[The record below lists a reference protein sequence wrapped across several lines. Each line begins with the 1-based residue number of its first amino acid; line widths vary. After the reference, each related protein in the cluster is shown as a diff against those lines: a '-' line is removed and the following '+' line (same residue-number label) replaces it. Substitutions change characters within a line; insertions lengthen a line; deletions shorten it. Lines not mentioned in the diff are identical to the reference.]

1 MPDIVGQRRASPGR
15 LRFMLS
21 GSTPTTAATPE
32 QLLERF
38 VKGSP
43 RQRRPLIKT
52 IEAKASD
59 LVGLG
64 RAVLDPFDPSGC
76 DWAAGWVL
84 QVLHRHDADH
94 VRTLLGASSSG
105 WLQVESAA
113 GIDFADL
120 QDFLLQEDFEE
131 ADRRTS
137 AILRELAGPAAVR
150 RGYVYFSEVPPMS
163 GLDLVSLD
171 RLWTVYS
178 QGRFGFSIQA
188 RLLKGLDAD
197 YVKLWP
203 RIGWK
208 LDGVWTRYP
217 GAFTWSLE
225 APEGHMP
232 LINQLR
238 GVRLMDSLLKH
249 PALVRHRD
257 EAGLS

>member
-1 MPDIVGQRRASPGR
+1 
-15 LRFMLS
+15 MLS
-21 GSTPTTAATPE
+21 GSTPTTAATPQ

-38 VKGSP
+38 VKGSA
-43 RQRRPLIKT
+43 RQRRPLIRT
-52 IEAKASD
+52 VEARASE
-59 LVGLG
+59 LAGLG
-64 RAVLDPFDPSGC
+64 MTVLDPFDPSGC
-76 DWAAGWVL
+76 DWAAGWIL
-84 QVLHRHDADH
+84 QALYRHDPGY
-94 VRTLLGASSSG
+94 VRTLLGAKPSG

-113 GIDFADL
+113 GIDYAEL
-120 QDFLLQEDFEE
+120 QDLLLKEDFEE

-178 QGRFGFSIQA
+178 QGRFGFSTQA
-188 RLLKGLDAD
+188 RLLKALDTD

-208 LDGVWTRYP
+208 IDGVWTRYP

-249 PALVRHRD
+249 PELVRHR
-257 EAGLS
+257 EAAGLS

>member
-21 GSTPTTAATPE
+21 GTTPTTSSTPE

-38 VKGSP
+38 IKGNP
-43 RQRRPLIKT
+43 RQRRQLIKS
-52 IEAKASD
+52 IEARASD

-64 RAVLDPFDPSGC
+64 RAVIESFDSEGC
-76 DWAAGWVL
+76 DWAAGWIL
-84 QVLHRHDADH
+84 QVLNRHDPEH
-94 VRTLLGASSSG
+94 VKTLIGSSQG
-105 WLQVESAA
+105 WLQIESSE
-113 GIDFADL
+113 GIDYSEL
-120 QDFLLQEDFEE
+120 QSFLLNENFEE

-150 RGYVYFSEVPPMS
+150 RGYVYFSEVPPMA

-178 QGRFGFSIQA
+178 QGRFGFSTQA
-188 RLLKGLDAD
+188 RLLKGLDGN

-208 LDGVWTRYP
+208 VDGVWTRYP
-217 GAFTWSLE
+217 GAFTWSID

-238 GVRLMDSLLKH
+238 GVRLMDSLLNH
-249 PALVRHRD
+249 PELIRHRD
-257 EAGLS
+257 KAGLS